1 MDPQRL
7 TEMQYSGFLNLDKP
21 LNMTSHDVVAK
32 VRRRYRALTGQK
44 KVGHAGTLDPL
55 ATGVLVLCLGK
66 ATRLSEYI
74 MPGAKTYRARVTLG
88 VSTSTYDAEGDIL
101 RRCDAE
107 HIQLSDVKAHL
118 SEFIGELQ
126 QIPPMYSAV
135 KVGGRKLYELARQN
149 QAIERAP
156 RPVRIDAID
165 ILDWDNPNLGLEIR
179 CGAGTYI
186 RSLAHDL
193 GQSLGVGAYLSALCR
208 TASGSFTHDD
218 SISLE
223 RVLEDETWLDEIV
236 PPHAA
241 LADQCCVSLSES
253 EIAMIGHGRAIPRQ
267 LDAKTVPIF
276 AFDHRKRLVAVLV
289 QDAEL
294 WKPRKVFCD

>member
-7 TEMQYSGFLNLDKP
+7 SEMQYSGFLNLDKP
-21 LNMTSHDVVAK
+21 SNLTSHDVVAK
-32 VRRRYRALTGQK
+32 VRRRYRALTGLK

-74 MPGAKTYRARVTLG
+74 MRGAKTYRAHVTLG
-88 VSTSTYDAEGDIL
+88 VSTSTYDAAGDIL
-101 RRCDAE
+101 HRCE
-107 HIQLSDVKAHL
+107 TGHIQLSDVKSHL
-118 SEFIGELQ
+118 RQFIGDLQ

-149 QAIERAP
+149 QEIEREP

-165 ILDWDNPNLGLEIR
+165 ILDWDNPSLKLEIR
-179 CGAGTYI
+179 CSAGTYI

-193 GQSLGVGAYLSALCR
+193 GLSLGVGAHLSALCR
-208 TASGSFTHDD
+208 TASGNFTLDD
-218 SISLE
+218 SITLE
-223 RVLEDETWLDEIV
+223 QVLEDDAWLEAIV
-236 PPHAA
+236 PPHTA
-241 LADQCCVSLSES
+241 LADQCCVTLSES
-253 EIAMIGHGRAIPRQ
+253 EVAMICHGRAIPRHYP
-267 LDAKTVPIF
+267 AVAAPIF
-276 AFDHRKRLVAVLV
+276 AFAQDRQLVAVLE